1 MSEHRELEE
10 AIDEEA
16 ILVAQILEDSIEK
29 GRRSHRG
36 CPACGEDPTEV
47 APRAETIVRFRCG
60 FVKWRPPAP
69 THETATATLPSS

>member
-29 GRRSHRG
+29 GRT
-36 CPACGEDPTEV
+36 EDPTEV
-47 APRAETIVRFRCG
+47 APRAGKIPPRLPRVR
-60 FVKWRPPAP
+60 K
-69 THETATATLPSS
+69 PSSDSAVVS